1 MEVYVDTAGR
11 DDGPGS
17 ISAPFRTLHRA
28 LDWLEQVR
36 AADGRAGPD
45 AALIINL
52 LPGRHRLDRSLM
64 FGPEHAGTSRSP
76 SILRGQDGA
85 VVSGASETVASAP
98 ADAVC
103 RLNPALKAFRI
114 SATDPRP
121 EMGDFGFNRQIAPS
135 PPFVLT
141 ETGLLRSAR
150 SPARGWFTPTAA
162 ISDNDGTTLVLT
174 IDPDLFQQ
182 IEDEPALW
190 IEFILE
196 EDWEWHIARV
206 QSIDAATKRLTIALP
221 RPKTGA
227 GSIRFAFRNLR
238 SGLAQPGTSWL
249 DPAGSQIVVHPP
261 RSGTTEVCLMPGHL
275 VRLHET
281 SNIRFEAL
289 SFRGGLAN
297 AIHGTGC
304 DSVSIVGCSADGFA
318 AGGFHIEG
326 QETEIVGSTVRDVG
340 TCPVRIVA
348 GNRDT
353 LTSGK
358 SLVER
363 CIFSG
368 WGWRKPVYEPAV
380 RLIGVGTTVRECE
393 FLDAPHMAVELAGN
407 DHLVEACIFSGVVAM
422 IDDMGAIYVNSGEN
436 LLERGHRIRWNLFR
450 DIGAERKIASAVYL
464 DRCSSGI
471 SVSENVFCR
480 IANGAEGF
488 IRAIH
493 INGGRDIDVSGN
505 LFVDCNCAVE
515 YDFYL
520 NTWGMR
526 DAPLLGAGLARSMTR
541 MSASPHR
548 ERYAELAG
556 LSTESLLR
564 PRSNRVNGNMIF
576 LGSDQARAIVI
587 SGARAELVEQIGNV
601 VIPST
606 QENFEVGGRWAELI
620 APKNIAEL
628 RLAIEQLAQRWS
640 ALIFD
645 PAVP

>member
-17 ISAPFRTLHRA
+17 IHAPFRTLHRA
-28 LDWLEQVR
+28 LDWLKQAW
-36 AADGRAGPD
+36 AAGGGPGPD

-52 LPGRHRLDRSLM
+52 LAGRHRLDRSLM

-76 SILRGQDGA
+76 SILRGLDGA

-98 ADAVC
+98 ADEVC
-103 RLNPALKAFRI
+103 RLNPALKTFRI

-121 EMGDFGFNRQIAPS
+121 EIGDFGFNRQIAPS
-135 PPFVLT
+135 PPFILT

-150 SPARGWFTPTAA
+150 LPAQGWFASTEAFPD
-162 ISDNDGTTLVLT
+162 SGGTTLVLT
-174 IDPDLFQQ
+174 IDPDLFRQ
-182 IEDEPALW
+182 IVDEPALW
-190 IEFILE
+190 IEFLFDS
-196 EDWEWHIARV
+196 DWMWHIARV
-206 QSIDAATKRLTIALP
+206 QSLDAANNRLTIASP
-221 RPKTGA
+221 YPHTGA
-227 GSIRFAFRNLR
+227 RLIRFAFHNLR

-249 DPAGSQIVVHPP
+249 DPAGNQIVVHPP
-261 RSGTTEVCLMPGHL
+261 RSGAMEVCLMPGHL

-281 SNIRFEAL
+281 SNIRFESL
-289 SFRGGLAN
+289 SFHGGLAN

-304 DSVSIVGCSADGFA
+304 DNVSIIGCIAQAFA

-326 QETEIVGSTVRDVG
+326 QGIQILDSTVRDVG
-340 TCPVRIVA
+340 TCAVRIVS
-348 GNRDT
+348 GSPDT
-353 LTSGK
+353 LTSGN

-363 CIFSG
+363 CTFSG

-450 DIGAERKIASAVYL
+450 DIGAQRKIASAVYL

-471 SVSENVFCR
+471 SVTENVFCR

-488 IRAIH
+488 TRAIH

-505 LFVDCNCAVE
+505 LFVDCDCAVE

-520 NTWGMR
+520 NTWGNR
-526 DAPLLGAGLARSMTR
+526 DAPLMGAGLARSITR
-541 MSASPHR
+541 MSGSPHR
-548 ERYAELAG
+548 ERYAELAV
-556 LSTESLLR
+556 LSAESLLR
-564 PRSNRVNGNMIF
+564 PRSNRVSGNMIV
-576 LGSDQARAIVI
+576 LGSEQARAIVV
-587 SGARAELVEQIGNV
+587 SGAQAELVEQIGNV

-606 QENFEVGGRWAELI
+606 EEGFNLGGRWAELI
-620 APKNIAEL
+620 ASKNIAEL
-628 RLAIEQLAQRWS
+628 RLRSSNWRNIGV
-640 ALIFD
+640 F
-645 PAVP
+645 